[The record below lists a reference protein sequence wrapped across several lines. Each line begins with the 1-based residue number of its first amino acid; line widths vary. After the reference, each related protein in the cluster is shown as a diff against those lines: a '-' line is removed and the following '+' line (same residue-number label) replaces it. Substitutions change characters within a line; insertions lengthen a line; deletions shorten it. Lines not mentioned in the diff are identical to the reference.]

1 MHIPTILKRIIPF
14 SGVYIFKIYAW
25 CGKWNGNFNQTVL
38 IDCSIARTGFLEDRL
53 WKIKKKGRGGQ
64 ISHLKYLFQVDV

>member
-1 MHIPTILKRIIPF
+1 MLISYYPEMDHPL

-53 WKIKKKGRGGQ
+53 
-64 ISHLKYLFQVDV
+64 